1 MQTSNAPSFCPDIG
15 CGHPPQLLVCLLGLP
30 IVTYLSAILLLPPLL
45 LWQIDGLTIALI
57 PVLGLPPVTML
68 ALTTA
73 LVSKWLLVGRI
84 RLPPSEND
92 SDSGAVAFADREL
105 GSIGLFR
112 YWLVDRVLLG
122 SIFGSAV
129 GLMAMTPAYSVLLRL
144 FGAKIGKRCLIAGLT
159 IGADIDVIDMG
170 DDVFV
175 GSAVVLVARSTFK
188 DIVVYK
194 NPDAAEA
201 GHTSED
207 AADEVWDPSAP
218 AWSPRTVRHHR
229 MVVGSESLLAEQ
241 VTLLG
246 GATIADGQICG
257 SITLV
262 NKSFPRNSVVTGS
275 PPVMLGY
282 KTREATRRDK
292 VSAVKG
298 IVRSQTADEVNDL
311 QSPEANP
318 FGGFAIEN
326 DDQAPKDSKMS
337 KLTQAALTCV
347 PFVPMLTLMGVS
359 FVVLKLFS
367 YLILGSA
374 DPLDADGSSTGV
386 PASAP
391 ERELSNTD
399 YVMLALCAPFA
410 YWTAFAIMMVCYFVL
425 ISVVNIASG
434 KHTLYGAH
442 LVLWSLA
449 GSMQGTIFGLVAH
462 YIIGTPLMSLY
473 LRCLGAK
480 VGKNVFW
487 DTSPPAETKA
497 LQIGDGAIVEEG
509 AMILPH
515 TVDHGEMTHGT
526 IRIDDHAIVSSG
538 VNMQP
543 GSHLGVGASLD
554 CLSTA
559 RRNR

>member
-1 MQTSNAPSFCPDIG
+1 MQPYTRVGKGATLAPLSATALGGRLAQGSYWLGSPARPQPSNAPSFCPDIG

-30 IVTYLSAILLLPPLL
+30 IVMYLSAILLLPPLL
-45 LWQIDGLTIALI
+45 LWQIDGLSIVLI
-57 PVLGLPPVTML
+57 PVLSLPPVMML
-68 ALTTA
+68 ALATA
-73 LVSKWLLVGRI
+73 LVLKWLLVGRI
-84 RLPPSEND
+84 RLPSSGND

-129 GLMAMTPAYSVLLRL
+129 GPMAMTPVYSVLLRM

-175 GSAVVLVARSTFK
+175 GSAVVLVARSERV
-188 DIVVYK
+188 D
-194 NPDAAEA
+194 
-201 GHTSED
+201 S
-207 AADEVWDPSAP
+207 SAP

-229 MVVGSESLLAEQ
+229 MVIGSETLLAEQ

-275 PPVMLGY
+275 PPVMMGY
-282 KTREATRRDK
+282 KTRDTKRRPK
-292 VSAVKG
+292 VTAGKG
-298 IVRSQTADEVNDL
+298 IVRSQTADEVLNDL

-318 FGGFAIEN
+318 FGGFDVEN
-326 DDQAPKDSKMS
+326 ENKAPKDNSKMS
-337 KLTQAALTCV
+337 KITQAAMTCV

-399 YVMLALCAPFA
+399 YVMIALSAPF
-410 YWTAFAIMMVCYFVL
+410 VSGP
-425 ISVVNIASG
+425 ISVQYLSNI
-434 KHTLYGAH
+434 H
-442 LVLWSLA
+442 
-449 GSMQGTIFGLVAH
+449 
-462 YIIGTPLMSLY
+462 
-473 LRCLGAK
+473 
-480 VGKNVFW
+480 
-487 DTSPPAETKA
+487 SP
-497 LQIGDGAIVEEG
+497 
-509 AMILPH
+509 
-515 TVDHGEMTHGT
+515 
-526 IRIDDHAIVSSG
+526 
-538 VNMQP
+538 
-543 GSHLGVGASLD
+543 SHHDV
-554 CLSTA
+554 TT
-559 RRNR
+559 